1 MNGGSPESQDQAALR
16 DSIAACS
23 FASSWYRDGL
33 NYSKFLS
40 AITGYEWTDEDFAKA
55 GTRIF
60 TLEKMFNYR
69 EGFTIDDDILPPK
82 FFENKFTVG
91 EHKGAIVN
99 KNVFKKTLKEYYK
112 LRAWD
117 TKTSKPKDETL
128 KDLDL
133 EFTII

>member
-1 MNGGSPESQDQAALR
+1 MHGGSPERQDQSALR
-16 DSIAACS
+16 DSLAACS
-23 FASSWYRDGL
+23 FASSWYR
-33 NYSKFLS
+33 NEISYAKFLT
-40 AITGYEWTDEDFAKA
+40 AITGFDWTEEDFNKA

-69 EGFTIDDDILPPK
+69 EGFNNNDDVLPPK
-82 FFENKFTVG
+82 FFENKFTIG
-91 EHKGAIVN
+91 DHKGAIVD
-99 KNVFKKTLKEYYK
+99 KNVFRQDLNNYYK

-133 EFTII
+133 EFTIS